1 MRQRIVK
8 DTVHKFVSL
17 NIIYHCGK
25 EIVPRRKTVNPDQ
38 TECKSISKT
47 SEDNKLIY
55 ILLRDSKQWLRFFCI
70 FTTNYP

>member
-8 DTVHKFVSL
+8 DTVHKFASL

-25 EIVPRRKTVNPDQ
+25 EIVPSRKTVNPDQ
-38 TECKSISKT
+38 TECKSIPKT

-55 ILLRDSKQWLRFFCI
+55 ILLRDSKQWL
-70 FTTNYP
+70 